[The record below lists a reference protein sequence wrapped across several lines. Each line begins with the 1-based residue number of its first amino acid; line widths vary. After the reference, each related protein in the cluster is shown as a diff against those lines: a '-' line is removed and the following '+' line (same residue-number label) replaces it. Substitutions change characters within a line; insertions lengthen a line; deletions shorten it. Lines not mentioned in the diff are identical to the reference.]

1 LFAFGGFCGFW
12 VFCGF
17 LWVFVVFWV
26 FCGFLWFFVFFF
38 VWNKELLAVTGTI
51 QRIEELII
59 FILVAGQVFTGSVK
73 FLKRKKWIANLDCR
87 VDFFLS
93 D

>member
-1 LFAFGGFCGFW
+1 LVKIATLFNWFSFCLLLGFLWFLW
-12 VFCGF
+12 FLGF
-17 LWVFVVFWV
+17 LWVFVGFLSG
-26 FCGFLWFFVFFF
+26 FCGVFVGFF

-73 FLKRKKWIANLDCR
+73 FLKRKNGLLI
-87 VDFFLS
+87 
-93 D
+93 